1 MDKLDKNK
9 NSFKVWITEIWLGI
23 KHFFRF
29 CYEEL
34 TFTFI
39 FLAMLVY
46 TLATEFHANLI
57 VTLQSQSVGFPMFI
71 FCFFSV
77 VNFIAAIG
85 FMKTR
90 TLVSTIILTGV
101 SAIVI
106 WASLSYIFIAMS
118 DPIFTFSGNALFSF
132 AIVVTGTILTA
143 LGLIL
148 GIVLSFV
155 VGKKDETKRIVVKK
169 KKEEEE

>member
-57 VTLQSQSVGFPMFI
+57 VTLQSQSVGFSDVY
-71 FCFFSV
+71 FSV
-77 VNFIAAIG
+77 SFLLS
-85 FMKTR
+85 
-90 TLVSTIILTGV
+90 TLL
-101 SAIVI
+101 
-106 WASLSYIFIAMS
+106 L
-118 DPIFTFSGNALFSF
+118 P
-132 AIVVTGTILTA
+132 
-143 LGLIL
+143 
-148 GIVLSFV
+148 
-155 VGKKDETKRIVVKK
+155 
-169 KKEEEE
+169 

>member
-9 NSFKVWITEIWLGI
+9 NSFKVWIAEIWSGI
-23 KHFFRF
+23 KQFFRF
-29 CYEEL
+29 CYEEI
-34 TFTFI
+34 TFTLL

-57 VTLQSQSVGFPMFI
+57 VTLKSQSVGFPMFI

-90 TLVSTIILTGV
+90 SLVSTIVLGGV
-101 SAIVI
+101 SGIVI
-106 WASLSYIFIAMS
+106 WASISYITTAMS
-118 DPIFTFSGNALFSF
+118 DPIFTFSGNALISF
-132 AIVVTGTILTA
+132 AIVVA
-143 LGLIL
+143 
-148 GIVLSFV
+148 GIVLTGLGFSLGIILSFI
-155 VGKKDETKRIVVKK
+155 VGKKDETKRIIIKK
-169 KKEEEE
+169 KKLED

>member
-9 NSFKVWITEIWLGI
+9 NNFNTWIKEIWRGI
-23 KHFFRF
+23 KQFFRF
-29 CYEEL
+29 CYEEITVTL
-34 TFTFI
+34 L

-90 TLVSTIILTGV
+90 SLITTIILTGV
-101 SAIVI
+101 SGIVI
-106 WASLSYIFIAMS
+106 WASISYISIAIS
-118 DPIFTFSGNALFSF
+118 DPIFTFSGNALISF

-143 LGLIL
+143 LGLLL

-155 VGKKDETKRIVVKK
+155 VGKKDETKRIILKK
-169 KKEEEE
+169 QKEEE